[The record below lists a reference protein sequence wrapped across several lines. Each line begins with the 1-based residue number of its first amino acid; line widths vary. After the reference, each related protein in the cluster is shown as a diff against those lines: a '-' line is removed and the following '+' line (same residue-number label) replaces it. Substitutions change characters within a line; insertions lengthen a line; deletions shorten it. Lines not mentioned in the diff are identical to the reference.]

1 MTPETAAALRCP
13 VCGGPLLLTGRSLR
27 CPKAHSFDLAKEGYA
42 YLLPM
47 QKKHTADPGDGK
59 AMVRARRAFLSSNTP
74 FPCRRDAPSLPAWDP
89 YCFPFHFLIPSGDP

>member
-47 QKKHTADPGDGK
+47 
-59 AMVRARRAFLSSNTP
+59 
-74 FPCRRDAPSLPAWDP
+74 
-89 YCFPFHFLIPSGDP
+89 